1 MEHFPIAAYL
11 SCMNGPLAQLVSLV
25 SYGNETIKTGKA
37 DPAYNSNEIFKFC
50 GQVSFKTYK
59 EGILSKKKTINAG
72 NDPVEWF
79 QFLKKDGC
87 RKLRVTYQH
96 SKDQEKYKDFQLA
109 GFVGGGGDWL
119 IETIYEKH
127 SDFWY
132 AHWNFEKAE
141 QHENSLWRVEY
152 EAVARKKKT
161 IGQQLQ
167 LEPAKD
173 ELLKAL
179 KVIEAFA
186 SAEQLNDWAEWF
198 RKALEALQSNNPA
211 SFYPI
216 PDMVVEKNYSLTAL
230 QLLYGAAQAWVFG
243 GMGSWNDVGF
253 EKAETTEY
261 YHQLTG
267 DLYEAVLKAI
277 VAGINSY

>member
-1 MEHFPIAAYL
+1 
-11 SCMNGPLAQLVSLV
+11 MNGPLAQLISLV
-25 SYGNETIKTGKA
+25 SYGNEFIRNGNA
-37 DPAYNSNEIFKFC
+37 DPAYKSNDVFKFC
-50 GQVSFKTYK
+50 DPVLFKTYK
-59 EGILSKKKTINAG
+59 EGLLSKKKKINAG

-79 QFLKKDGC
+79 QFIKQDGC
-87 RKLRVTYQH
+87 KELKIVYQH

-109 GFVGGGGDWL
+109 GFVGGGGNWF

-132 AHWNFEKAE
+132 AHWNFQKAE
-141 QHENSLWRVEY
+141 PYENSRWEVVY
-152 EAVARKKKT
+152 EAVLRKKRT
-161 IGQQLQ
+161 INQQFQ
-167 LEPAKD
+167 LEAAKD

-179 KVIEAFA
+179 TSIEQFA
-186 SAEQLNDWAEWF
+186 TAEKLNEWAEWF
-198 RKALEALQSNNPA
+198 RKALEALQANDPTSY
-211 SFYPI
+211 YPI
-216 PDMVVEKNYSLTAL
+216 RQMMVEKNYSLTAL
-230 QLLYGAAQAWVFG
+230 QLIFGAAQSWVFG

-253 EKAETTEY
+253 EKMETTEH